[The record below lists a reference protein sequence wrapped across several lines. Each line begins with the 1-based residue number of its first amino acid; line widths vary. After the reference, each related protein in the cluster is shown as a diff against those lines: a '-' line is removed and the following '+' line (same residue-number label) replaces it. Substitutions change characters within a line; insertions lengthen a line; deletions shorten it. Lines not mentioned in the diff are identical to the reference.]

1 MPNFTIETPNG
12 KRLTIEAPDE
22 ATAIRGAQEW
32 YAQQQKPVVQSV
44 ADPMGSDGV
53 SGDMLRANAA
63 GDTRA
68 KMPLDAISGAYD
80 AARQRGDRSEQE
92 AMARAYVQR
101 ERQDSPIMTG
111 VGDRV
116 RSVARGVPF
125 IGEYLDEAN
134 AKTAQLFGNDY
145 QKALDYERARD
156 QSFDKANPIQS
167 MAGRVTGGIAGTVA
181 ASPAAAAVRGGSL
194 LLGLGA
200 KTVPG
205 AIGRGAVAGGLQ
217 GAAAG
222 YGREGT
228 TEAAVKDAFFGT
240 AFGGVIPAALA
251 VGRAGIT
258 AAANKF
264 TPPDAL
270 QNVPAKARNFFMGQF
285 GDEAAVAAA
294 QKKMAELGPNAVLA
308 DVSPEMQM
316 IARGAASR
324 PGSREAI
331 VNTLLAR
338 DQGKNAR
345 ITTAIDDTLGKVKE
359 PSQIERTL
367 TEGMDSL
374 GPRYGDVFA
383 KNAQSVN
390 TQPIAETLDAL
401 AIDLRGPAQKAV
413 REVRGMLN
421 IFGTNQL
428 DPSPNTL
435 FQTRQAVDGL
445 LATETNPKAIRE
457 LTMARQ
463 NIDSLLASR
472 VPGVKQVDAQFQE
485 LAQQKG
491 ALEDG
496 ARIFRTGP
504 EATRPADLAERLAGA
519 SQPKALNVGP
529 SAEQFRLSQGARA
542 EIDRIVGSNSNDV
555 AALRNFLKGE
565 GDWNRQKLASVFG
578 SDKAERILK
587 VLDNETAMENTYRT
601 VVGGSQTAPTQGF
614 KEFIDEAAKGT
625 PVPADTTMTGLALR
639 GARGLLERFTGSSN
653 EAKAARFAEDLGRL
667 SVAGGKEADDIIKA
681 ILRRQGIAKN
691 DKAFADWAARAGA
704 GTARADDPIS
714 IKAAIAAAILGRDAA
729 RDQATKR
736 PQ

>member
-80 AARQRGDRSEQE
+80 VARQRGDRPEQE

-101 ERQDSPIMTG
+101 ERQDSPVMMG
-111 VGDRV
+111 VSDRV

-125 IGEYLDEAN
+125 VGEYLDEAN

-181 ASPAAAAVRGGSL
+181 AAPAAALVRGGSL
-194 LLGLGA
+194 LFGLGA

-228 TEAAVKDAFFGT
+228 IEAAVKDALFGT
-240 AFGGVIPAALA
+240 AFGGAVPAALSL
-251 VGRAGIT
+251 GRAGIR

-270 QNVPAKARNFFMGQF
+270 QNVPAPARKFFMNQF
-285 GDEAAVAAA
+285 GDEAAVASA

-331 VNTLLAR
+331 VNTLLSR

-345 ITTAIDDTLGKVKE
+345 IGAAMDDTLGAVVE
-359 PSQIERTL
+359 PSAIRGEIKAAAQALSPQYEEAL
-367 TEGMDSL
+367 T
-374 GPRYGDVFA
+374 
-383 KNAQSVN
+383 NAVRVDTRPLARQ
-390 TQPIAETLDAL
+390 LDAQIVD
-401 AIDLRGPAQKAV
+401 ARGSI
-413 REVRGMLN
+413 RGALEKSRNMLN
-421 IFGTNQL
+421 VYGTKEL
-428 DPSPNTL
+428 DPNPRAL
-435 FQTRQAVDGL
+435 LETRKELDGMIGEAERAGNGP
-445 LATETNPKAIRE
+445 LAGA
-457 LTMARQ
+457 LQ
-463 NIDSLLASR
+463 
-472 VPGVKQVDAQFQE
+472 GVRKQVDDT
-485 LAQQKG
+485 LKG
-491 ALEDG
+491 AVPNIKAIDAQRAGL
-496 ARIFRTGP
+496 FRQEEALNDAPSLFQSGP
-504 EATRPADLAERLAGA
+504 TAARPADVASRLASA
-519 SQPKALNVGP
+519 SPEEAL
-529 SAEQFRLSQGARA
+529 RISQGARA
-542 EIDRIVGSNSNDV
+542 ELDRIVGTNANDV
-555 AALRNFLKGE
+555 SALRNFLKGE
-565 GDWNRQKLASVFG
+565 GDWNRQKLASIFG
-578 SDKAERILK
+578 RDKAERILK
-587 VLDNETAMENTYRT
+587 VLDNETAMESTYRT
-601 VVGGSQTAPTQGF
+601 VVGGSQTAQTQGF
-614 KEFIDEAAKGT
+614 KDFIDEAAKGT

-639 GARGLLERFTGSSN
+639 GAKGLLERFSGSSN

-681 ILRRQGIAKN
+681 ILKRQGIAKN

-704 GTARADDPIS
+704 GTAREDDPIS

>member
-80 AARQRGDRSEQE
+80 VARQRGDRPEQE

-125 IGEYLDEAN
+125 VGEYLDEAN

-181 ASPAAAAVRGGSL
+181 AAPAAALVRGGSL
-194 LLGLGA
+194 LFGLGA

-222 YGREGT
+222 YGRDGT
-228 TEAAVKDAFFGT
+228 IEAAVKDALFGT
-240 AFGGVIPAALA
+240 AFGGAVPAALSL
-251 VGRAGIT
+251 GRAGIRW
-258 AAANKF
+258 AANKF

-270 QNVPAKARNFFMGQF
+270 QNVPAPARKFFMNQF
-285 GDEAAVAAA
+285 GDEAAVASA

-331 VNTLLAR
+331 VNTLLSR

-345 ITTAIDDTLGKVKE
+345 IGAAMDDTLGAVVE
-359 PSQIERTL
+359 PSAIRGEIKAAAQALSPQYEEAL
-367 TEGMDSL
+367 T
-374 GPRYGDVFA
+374 
-383 KNAQSVN
+383 NAVRVDTRPLARQ
-390 TQPIAETLDAL
+390 LDAQIVD
-401 AIDLRGPAQKAV
+401 ARGSI
-413 REVRGMLN
+413 RGALEKSRNMLN
-421 IFGTNQL
+421 VYGTKEL
-428 DPSPNTL
+428 DPNPRAL
-435 FQTRQAVDGL
+435 LETRKELDGMIGEAERAGNGP
-445 LATETNPKAIRE
+445 LAGA
-457 LTMARQ
+457 LQ
-463 NIDSLLASR
+463 
-472 VPGVKQVDAQFQE
+472 GVRKQVDDT
-485 LAQQKG
+485 LKG
-491 ALEDG
+491 AVPNIKAIDAQRAGL
-496 ARIFRTGP
+496 FRQEEALNDAPSLFQSGP
-504 EATRPADLAERLAGA
+504 TAARPADVASRLASA
-519 SQPKALNVGP
+519 SPEEAL
-529 SAEQFRLSQGARA
+529 RISQGARA

-578 SDKAERILK
+578 REKAERILK
-587 VLDNETAMENTYRT
+587 VLDNETAMESTYRT
-601 VVGGSQTAPTQGF
+601 VVGGSQTAQTQGF
-614 KEFIDEAAKGT
+614 KDFIDEAAKGT

-639 GARGLLERFTGSSN
+639 GAKGLLERFSGSSN

-681 ILRRQGIAKN
+681 ILKRQGIAKN

-704 GTARADDPIS
+704 GTAREDDPIS

>member
-68 KMPLDAISGAYD
+68 KMPLPDIANAYD
-80 AARQRGDRSEQE
+80 VAQQRGDRPEQE

-101 ERQDSPIMTG
+101 ERADSPALTNAG
-111 VGDRV
+111 LQAK
-116 RSVARGVPF
+116 SVFRGLPF
-125 IGEYLDEAN
+125 VGEYLDEAIPAVLHPFD
-134 AKTAQLFGNDY
+134 AKARE
-145 QKALDYERARD
+145 KARDYERASNTEFDRTNPV
-156 QSFDKANPIQS
+156 QSLS
-167 MAGRVTGGIAGTVA
+167 GRVTGGIAGTMA
-181 ASPAAAAVRGGSL
+181 AAPAAALVRGGSL
-194 LLGLGA
+194 LFGLGA

-228 TEAAVKDAFFGT
+228 IEAAVKDALFGT
-240 AFGGVIPAALA
+240 AFGGAVPAALSL
-251 VGRAGIT
+251 GRAGIT

-270 QNVPAKARNFFMGQF
+270 QNVPAPARKFFMNQF
-285 GDEAAVAAA
+285 GDEAAVASA

-331 VNTLLAR
+331 VNTLLSR

-345 ITTAIDDTLGKVKE
+345 IGAAMDDTLGAVVE
-359 PSQIERTL
+359 PSAIRGEIKAAAQALSPQYEEAL
-367 TEGMDSL
+367 T
-374 GPRYGDVFA
+374 
-383 KNAQSVN
+383 NAVRVDTRPLARQ
-390 TQPIAETLDAL
+390 LDAQIVD
-401 AIDLRGPAQKAV
+401 ARGSI
-413 REVRGMLN
+413 RGALEKSRNMLN
-421 IFGTNQL
+421 VYGTKEL
-428 DPSPNTL
+428 DPNPRAL
-435 FQTRQAVDGL
+435 LETRKELDGMIGEAERAGNGPL
-445 LATETNPKAIRE
+445 SGAL
-457 LTMARQ
+457 Q
-463 NIDSLLASR
+463 
-472 VPGVKQVDAQFQE
+472 GVRKQVDDT
-485 LAQQKG
+485 LKG
-491 ALEDG
+491 AVPNIKAIDAQRAGL
-496 ARIFRTGP
+496 FRQEEALNDAPSLFQGGP
-504 EATRPADLAERLAGA
+504 TAARPADVASRLASA
-519 SQPKALNVGP
+519 SPEEAL
-529 SAEQFRLSQGARA
+529 RISQGARA
-542 EIDRIVGSNSNDV
+542 ELDRIVGTNANDV
-555 AALRNFLKGE
+555 SALRNFLKGE
-565 GDWNRQKLASVFG
+565 GDWNRQKLASIFG
-578 SDKAERILK
+578 RDKAERILK
-587 VLDNETAMENTYRT
+587 VLDNETAMESTYRT
-601 VVGGSQTAPTQGF
+601 VVGGSQTAQTQGF
-614 KEFIDEAAKGT
+614 KDFIDEAAKGT

-639 GARGLLERFTGSSN
+639 GAKGLLERFSGSSN

-681 ILRRQGIAKN
+681 ILKRQGIAKN

-704 GTARADDPIS
+704 GTAREDDPIS